1 MAKNRN
7 KEKLNNKKKGVSKVP
22 GAKEESKAAMILATI
37 YVIVMPI
44 LAANFG
50 WAITVDD
57 IIKIAAAIVLF
68 HSPIFVSIITDK
80 LRGKHTANAASFPQG
95 GQ

>member
-1 MAKNRN
+1 M
-7 KEKLNNKKKGVSKVP
+7 P
-22 GAKEESKAAMILATI
+22 GAKSTSKAAMILATI

-68 HSPIFVSIITDK
+68 HSPIFTSIIIDK
-80 LRGKHTANAASFPQG
+80 LRGKHAADAASFPQG

>member
-1 MAKNRN
+1 M
-7 KEKLNNKKKGVSKVP
+7 P
-22 GAKEESKAAMILATI
+22 GAKSTSKTAMILATI
-37 YVIVMPI
+37 YAIVMPI
-44 LAANFG
+44 FAANFG

-68 HSPIFVSIITDK
+68 HSPIFTSIIIDK
-80 LRGKHTANAASFPQG
+80 LCGKHAADAASFPQG

>member
-1 MAKNRN
+1 M
-7 KEKLNNKKKGVSKVP
+7 P
-22 GAKEESKAAMILATI
+22 GAKSTSKAAMILATI
-37 YVIVMPI
+37 YTIVMPI

-68 HSPIFVSIITDK
+68 HSPIFTSIIIDK
-80 LRGKHTANAASFPQG
+80 LCGKHAADAASLPQG

>member
-1 MAKNRN
+1 M
-7 KEKLNNKKKGVSKVP
+7 P
-22 GAKEESKAAMILATI
+22 GAKSTSKVAMILATI

-50 WAITVDD
+50 WPITVDD

-80 LRGKHTANAASFPQG
+80 LRGKHAADAASLPQG

>member
-1 MAKNRN
+1 MLKAKDT
-7 KEKLNNKKKGVSKVP
+7 
-22 GAKEESKAAMILATI
+22 SKAAMVLATV

-44 LAANFG
+44 LATNFG
-50 WAITVDD
+50 WEITIDD

-80 LRGKHTANAASFPQG
+80 LRGKHAAGAASLPQG
-95 GQ
+95 DQ

>member
-1 MAKNRN
+1 M
-7 KEKLNNKKKGVSKVP
+7 P
-22 GAKEESKAAMILATI
+22 GAKNTSKAAMILATI

-44 LAANFG
+44 LAAYFG
-50 WAITVDD
+50 WPIAVDD

-80 LRGKHTANAASFPQG
+80 LRGKHAADAASLPQG
-95 GQ
+95 GQE